1 MRASQSNI
9 RVKGGKQGSEG
20 IGVSMAQS
28 ICPVLEAP
36 VCLSL
41 SLSIARG
48 GRRARSAG
56 GRRRQASPPPPAA
69 AAAAYPDCSRAARAG
84 AARVGRSNAP
94 RSTAFDRR
102 SNLSSL
108 YCA

>member
-1 MRASQSNI
+1 MKHARIA
-9 RVKGGKQGSEG
+9 VKYPGQRGEAGSEG

-48 GRRARSAG
+48 GRRARTRARSAG
-56 GRRRQASPPPPAA
+56 GRRRQASPPPHAA
-69 AAAAYPDCSRAARAG
+69 AAAAYPD
-84 AARVGRSNAP
+84 
-94 RSTAFDRR
+94 
-102 SNLSSL
+102 
-108 YCA
+108 